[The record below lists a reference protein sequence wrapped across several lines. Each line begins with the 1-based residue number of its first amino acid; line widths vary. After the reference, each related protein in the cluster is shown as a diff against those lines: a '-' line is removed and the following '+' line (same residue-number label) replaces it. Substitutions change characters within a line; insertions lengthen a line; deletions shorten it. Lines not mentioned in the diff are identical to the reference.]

1 MTKGN
6 VAPSH
11 LGVATILTSFLVF
24 NPTHSAKMELNAPN
38 ELTKEPLQQTFYESK
53 PLDPIAMEV
62 ALAASSV
69 IETTVNSYET
79 LTNTQSNPLMRYDLS
94 KPQTFELT
102 AYTLAPEEN
111 GYWGTISS
119 AQYELD
125 GKYLPDRYI
134 AIDPSVVP
142 YHTKIY
148 IEFPEEKRYVEFH
161 GKTLDLNGEYLA
173 VDCGSA
179 IKGNRI
185 DLFVGGNGAY
195 YNQVADGIG
204 RGDVTV
210 YRPLN

>member
-1 MTKGN
+1 MKLGN
-6 VAPSH
+6 ITGPQ
-11 LGVATILTSFLVF
+11 LGAVSLLTSFLVF
-24 NPTHSAKMELNAPN
+24 NPTHSARMELNAPV
-38 ELTKEPLQQTFYESK
+38 EFMKEPIQHVYYEAK
-53 PLDPIAMEV
+53 PLNPTVAEV
-62 ALAASSV
+62 AVAASELVKST
-69 IETTVNSYET
+69 INSYET
-79 LTNTQSNPLMRYDLS
+79 LEDIQANPLLKYNLS
-94 KPQTFELT
+94 APQTFELT

-119 AQYELD
+119 AQYQLA

-134 AIDPSVVP
+134 AIDPTVVP

-148 IEFPEEKRYVEFH
+148 IEFPDEKRYVEFH
-161 GKTLDLNGEYLA
+161 GQTVDLNGEYLA

-185 DLFVGGNGAY
+185 DLFVGGNGEY
-195 YNQVADGIG
+195 YNQVANGIG